1 MKSWISTLAF
11 NIFAAIYYDGLTSG
25 RRPIEVEISDNT
37 VRIMGEGISRIEEYK
52 DITIEPQVGNLRGQ
66 IRFAD
71 GAMCEVEDGKAL
83 MAAIPAQHQQQTLS
97 FIHKI
102 ENKLQYIVVTL
113 VFTIA
118 IIWGL
123 IEYGVPVMARS
134 VAQAIPIAVEKSM
147 GEQVLAGMDQLVFEP
162 TELPEKRLKDIRA
175 KFDSFIKN
183 NTGDYRYNIQFRKS
197 DHIGANAFALPSGI
211 IVFTDE
217 MINFAKDDRELIAVL
232 AHEIGHVEKRHT
244 LRHVL
249 QNSITVVILVM
260 VTGDIESA
268 TSFVATLPTLLL
280 QAKFS
285 RQFES
290 EADAYAATVLQQ
302 QDMSPHWL
310 GTILTRLDEEYGK
323 DNSRANFL
331 ASHPA
336 TPERIKQLEALKH
349 RPD

>member
-1 MKSWISTLAF
+1 MPLANRSAKSWTSTLVF
-11 NIFAAIYYDGLTSG
+11 NKFAAIYYDGRTSG
-25 RRPIEVEISDNT
+25 RWPIEVEISDNT
-37 VRIMGEGISRIEEYK
+37 VRIVGEGISRIEEYK

-83 MAAIPAQHQQQTLS
+83 MAAIPAQHQQQALS

-113 VFTIA
+113 VFAVA

-123 IEYGVPVMARS
+123 VVYGVPVMAQS
-134 VAQAIPIAVEKSM
+134 VALAIPITVERSM
-147 GEQVLAGMDQLVFEP
+147 GEQVLAGMDKLFFEP
-162 TELPEKRLKDIRA
+162 TELPEKRLKDVRA
-175 KFDSFIKN
+175 KFDNFIEN
-183 NTGDYRYNIQFRKS
+183 NTGDYHYNIQFRKS
-197 DHIGANAFALPSGI
+197 EEIGPNAM
-211 IVFTDE
+211 V
-217 MINFAKDDRELIAVL
+217 NFAKDDRELIAVL
-232 AHEIGHVEKRHT
+232 AHEIGHVEKRHSI
-244 LRHVL
+244 RHVL
-249 QNSITVVILVM
+249 QNSIAVVILVM

-310 GTILTRLDEEYGK
+310 GTILSRLDDDSDKKNDGASSSISNY
-323 DNSRANFL
+323 L
-331 ASHPA
+331 ASHPS
-336 TPERIKQLEALKH
+336 TPERVEHLKALKH